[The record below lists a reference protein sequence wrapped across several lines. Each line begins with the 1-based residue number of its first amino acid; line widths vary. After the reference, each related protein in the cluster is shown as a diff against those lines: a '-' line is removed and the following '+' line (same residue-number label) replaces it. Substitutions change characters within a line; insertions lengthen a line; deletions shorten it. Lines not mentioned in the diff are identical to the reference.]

1 MRPEGKLSFIK
12 IGLHQFIDR
21 KCKYMNR
28 EYVKDRVSVI
38 TPIYNAEKY
47 VKKTLS
53 SIFAQ
58 TYKNIEIVLVD
69 DCSKDDSAQI
79 IAHIKEQH
87 PEIVYFRQPKN
98 MGAGAARNKAL
109 ELATGQYVAFLDS
122 DDLWLPDKTARQ
134 VALMKEK
141 NSPFSYAAIEM
152 MDESGKTIKK
162 KRNIKETCDYKYL
175 LHNTIIATS
184 SVIIDRRVLGDF
196 RMPLRRGGQ
205 DYATWLMLL
214 RGGAVACGIN
224 EVLVRYRVG
233 SNSLSSN
240 KFKSVKQVWEIQ
252 TQDEH
257 INPILAMFHVGCFT
271 INALKKYLI

>member
-1 MRPEGKLSFIK
+1 
-12 IGLHQFIDR
+12 
-21 KCKYMNR
+21 MNNR
-28 EYVKDRVSVI
+28 YVEDKVSVI

-47 VKKTLS
+47 LRSTLES
-53 SIFAQ
+53 VFYQ

-69 DCSKDDSAQI
+69 DCSTDNSKSI
-79 IAHIKEQH
+79 IEELMDIHS
-87 PEIVYFRQPKN
+87 EIIYYCQPKN

-122 DDLWLPDKTARQ
+122 DDLWLPKKTEKQ
-134 VALMKEK
+134 IQLMKEK

-152 MDESGKTIKK
+152 MDEDSKTIKE
-162 KRNIKETCDYKYL
+162 KRNIRESCDYNYL

-184 SVIIDRRVLGDF
+184 SVIIDRSVLGDF

-205 DYATWLMLL
+205 DYATWLKLL
-214 RGGAVACGIN
+214 RNGTVACGIN
-224 EVLVRYRVG
+224 EALVRYRVS

-240 KFKSVKQVWEIQ
+240 KFKSIRQVWEIQ

-257 INPILAMFHVGCFT
+257 ISPISVFLNIIAFT
-271 INALKKYLI
+271 LNALKKYYE